1 MLLGVP
7 GNRGIAVGSVYQ
19 ALSSDWRRVTANGV
33 VPDAPL
39 LFGIT
44 EWVRMREASGQ
55 VVSAVCAL
63 RKNSLDD
70 KISDVSD
77 S

>member
-7 GNRGIAVGSVYQ
+7 GIRGIAAGSVYQ
-19 ALSSDWRRVTANGV
+19 ALSSDWRRVAANGV
-33 VPDAPL
+33 VPDASL

-44 EWVRMREASGQ
+44 EWVRMLEASGQ